1 MTATTSL
8 WLEEDAL
15 ERPRTTLS
23 GRPDVVVIGGGVTGC
38 SCALTLAEAGVRVR
52 LHEARRIAGGASGRN
67 GGFALRG
74 TAVPY
79 DASVHMLGRVPAR
92 RLMEMTERGLEQIA
106 LLAGDAFR
114 HVGSLRLAS
123 DAHEREALERE
134 YHDLVADG
142 FAAEWIDDLE
152 PPLDPFEAAILHPPD
167 GSLQPA
173 RWVAR
178 LAARAAAAGV
188 EIVEGSAVD
197 VDDAL
202 TAAEAVVVATDGFT
216 ATLLP
221 EFASVI
227 RPRRGQVI
235 ATEPLRM
242 RLFDRPHYARWAY
255 DYWHQTP
262 EGRLVLG
269 GRRDASL
276 DTEETDVEE
285 TTAVVQQS
293 LDAFARELVG
303 TEELEITHRWAGIW
317 GMTPDCLPMLGQVPG
332 RDRVWVAAGYSG
344 HGNVLGFV
352 CGILVAEA
360 ILGSSLPPEA
370 EPLAASRASV
380 VEAIQGL

>member
-1 MTATTSL
+1 MTTSTSL

-23 GRPDVVVIGGGVTGC
+23 GRPEVVVIGGGVTGC

-79 DASVHMLGRVPAR
+79 DALVRLLGRVPAR
-92 RLMEMTERGLEQIA
+92 RLMEITERGLEQVA

-114 HVGSLRLAS
+114 QAGSLRIAS
-123 DAHEREALERE
+123 DAHERETLGRE

-142 FAAEWIDDLE
+142 FAAEWIDDLA
-152 PPLDPFEAAILHPPD
+152 PPLHRFEAAILHPPD

-178 LAARAAAAGV
+178 LASRAAAAGV

-202 TAAEAVVVATDGFT
+202 TTAEQVVVATDGFT
-216 ATLLP
+216 ATVLP
-221 EFASVI
+221 ELAAVI

-235 ATEPLRM
+235 ATEPLRR

-262 EGRLVLG
+262 DGRLVLG
-269 GRRDASL
+269 GKRDASL
-276 DTEETDVEE
+276 EAEETDVEE

-303 TEELEITHRWAGIW
+303 TEELAITHRWAGIW
-317 GMTPDCLPMLGQVPG
+317 GMTPDCLPILGQVPG

-352 CGILVAEA
+352 CGILVAET
-360 ILGSSLPPEA
+360 ILGASLPPGA

-380 VEAIQGL
+380 VELIQVR